1 MPSERDIRRRIRS
14 VRNVSQI
21 TRAMEMVA
29 ASKMRRAQQRVAGS
43 RPYTER
49 LRGMLADL
57 SAAVDEE
64 TTQQFPLLQ
73 RREIK
78 RASIILVTGDRGLAG
93 SLNSNVIRRAT
104 RFIVEE
110 SDARGVETQIIAVG
124 RKGRDFMRRYG
135 RNVVAEFTPVGDRPS
150 FADIAP
156 IARVAMDDFIE
167 GRVDA
172 VYIAYTRFVNTLTQ
186 RPELVQILPI
196 EPPTANEDT
205 ASRRKLEYVFEPDAR
220 TVLQDVLPRFVEITI
235 YQAVLEGV
243 ASYFSAQMVAMRN
256 ATDNAKSLVT
266 DLRLSLNKARQ
277 TRITNE
283 VAEISAGANA
293 LNDAA
298 G

>member
-1 MPSERDIRRRIRS
+1 MPSERDIRQRIRS

-29 ASKMRRAQQRVAGS
+29 ASKMRRAQGRVSGS
-43 RPYTER
+43 RPYVER

-57 SAAVDEE
+57 AAAVDAD
-64 TTQQFPLLQ
+64 TAQQFPLLQ
-73 RREIK
+73 QREVK
-78 RASIILVTGDRGLAG
+78 RAAVILVTGDRGLAG
-93 SLNSNVIRRAT
+93 SLNSNIIRRAT
-104 RFIVEE
+104 RFIVDE
-110 SDARGVETQIIAVG
+110 SAARGVEVQIIAVG

-135 RNVVAEFTPVGDRPS
+135 RNVVAEFTPVGDRPG
-150 FADIAP
+150 FADISP

-172 VYIAYTRFVNTLTQ
+172 VYVAYTRFINTLTQ

-196 EPPTANEDT
+196 EPPTAEENAGRQRTEF
-205 ASRRKLEYVFEPDAR
+205 LFEPSPEA
-220 TVLQDVLPRFVEITI
+220 VLEDVLPRFVEITI
-235 YQAVLEGV
+235 YQAVLESI

-256 ATDNAKSLVT
+256 ATDNAKSLVS

-293 LNDAA
+293 LTDAA